1 MVQGSAM
8 VSGQLSATLL
18 AMMLAPVSAHL
29 LENSSVLASVHLLA
43 RVKDRQSAV
52 ASVPKLAWALG

>member
-1 MVQGSAM
+1 M